1 MSRAILASIIVLLLL
16 SISSIAGLI
25 QVVKAD
31 GGTIYINADGSIT
44 PSTAP
49 IHSIDNTYT
58 LTGNI
63 TIAGNDG
70 IVIERDNIVLDG
82 AGYTVATGSLGGNG
96 TALTNTNNVTIRN
109 MTVINFTNGIWISY
123 SSDNVL
129 SGNNVANNYNGIMLV
144 NSSNSNLYQN
154 SATNGLYG
162 ISLYNSPDNT
172 VSENTVTASTDMG
185 IYLESSNN
193 NVLSGN
199 NATNSGYGIMLYNS
213 ADNTLLGN
221 NASANNQYG
230 ISVGIYLDSASYSTL
245 SGNNVKAN
253 NEYGIHL
260 VSSSNCT
267 LSGNNVASNP
277 YGIYLD
283 SSSDNNVLSG
293 NDLLNNRYG
302 IGLTSYSDNNALSG
316 NNVTANNVY
325 GIVLSNS
332 SNNSIFHNNFV
343 NNTNQVLTDGFANI
357 WNNGSMGNYWGDYLA
372 TYPNATQV
380 DSSGVWN
387 TPYVIDANNTDY
399 YPLTVQYAIP
409 EFPSFLTLSLFFMAT
424 LPGVIIY
431 KKKDASGQRKTLG
444 LQKDRR
450 VSMRRLIS
458 RYWASAP

>member
-283 SSSDNNVLSG
+283 
-293 NDLLNNRYG
+293 
-302 IGLTSYSDNNALSG
+302 ALSG